1 MSRRYTKR
9 SLGLFAAFAIIIGA
23 GLLVVRSSNATSN
36 AIPTA
41 EVRKQEFVEY
51 LQIRGEIK
59 AQNSKQLTAPSSS
72 GDLQLVKLLHTGAQ
86 VKKDDVVAQFDTTTL
101 QRTLEQKRTDLNS
114 AEAEIKRIQA
124 QGHMTEEQNLTDS
137 LSAKYNVERSK
148 LDVSKQEILSEIDG
162 EKTKLSLLDSQQ
174 KLTESEQKLQS
185 GRDGVNADVAAKK
198 KKRDKALFDVQ
209 LAEKQIAAMTLR
221 APTDGIVTLFPNFR
235 ASMGNGVP
243 PDFKEGDRAWPGA
256 VISEIPDLSSIR
268 FEARIDETDRGRLK
282 SNETAIV
289 RVDAVPDREFTAR
302 IRDISTLAKID
313 FSGGWPPIKNFAIRI
328 DIDNTDPR
336 IRPGMSAT
344 CRVPVNRM
352 ADSIVVP
359 AEAVFQKDGQ
369 SVVYVSSRK
378 QFEPRK
384 IQVGRRNA
392 NSVQVVSGV
401 NPGERVA
408 LKDPTEVSPS
418 K

>member
-1 MSRRYTKR
+1 M
-9 SLGLFAAFAIIIGA
+9 
-23 GLLVVRSSNATSN
+23 
-36 AIPTA
+36 
-41 EVRKQEFVEY
+41 
-51 LQIRGEIK
+51 
-59 AQNSKQLTAPSSS
+59 
-72 GDLQLVKLLHTGAQ
+72 
-86 VKKDDVVAQFDTTTL
+86 KKDDVVAQFDTTTL